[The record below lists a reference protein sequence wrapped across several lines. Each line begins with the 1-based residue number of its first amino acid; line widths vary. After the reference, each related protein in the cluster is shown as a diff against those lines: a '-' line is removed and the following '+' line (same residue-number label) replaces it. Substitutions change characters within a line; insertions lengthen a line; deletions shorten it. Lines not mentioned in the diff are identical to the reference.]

1 MIMSFILILT
11 GLVVSLMS
19 IKYYRRF
26 YILVFIP
33 LTIIWLQVYIAD
45 KIPVVEYSTTLEE
58 YLVLCFTTTMLCT
71 FESGIIY
78 NLLNYENARIKQF
91 INKNIECIKIFDI
104 IFRSG
109 VILSFIIAAII
120 YMTNSN

>member
-1 MIMSFILILT
+1 MSMRYF
-11 GLVVSLMS
+11 
-19 IKYYRRF
+19 RRF

-45 KIPVVEYSTTLEE
+45 KIPVVEYSTTLEQ

-78 NLLNYENARIKQF
+78 NLLNYEDTRIKEV
-91 INKNIECIKIFDI
+91 INKNLEMIKVFDLV
-104 IFRSG
+104 FRSG
-109 VILSFIIAAII
+109 VILSFIVGAAI
-120 YMTNSN
+120 YMTDSN